1 MSESPATEDQ
11 DDEEDLSA
19 PNHYRLERSVQR
31 TMDQIHRQRELEE
44 QRKKMEQLKAMEFGW
59 NYIAN
64 LDSFM
69 VQKTNKK
76 YGVMA

>member
-1 MSESPATEDQ
+1 LNEAP
-11 DDEEDLSA
+11 DEEDEDL
-19 PNHYRLERSVQR
+19 PGENQIRLERSVQR
-31 TMDQIHRQRELEE
+31 TMDNLHRQKELEE

-69 VQKTNKK
+69 VQKANKK
-76 YGVMA
+76 YNVMA